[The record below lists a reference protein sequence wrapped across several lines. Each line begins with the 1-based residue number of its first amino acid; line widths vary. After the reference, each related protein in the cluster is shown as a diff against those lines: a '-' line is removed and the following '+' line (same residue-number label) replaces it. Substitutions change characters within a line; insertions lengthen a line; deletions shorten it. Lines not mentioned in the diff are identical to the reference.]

1 MVHHKHIL
9 LIDSILI
16 VGTLLLIAGAVG
28 YARPL
33 VIAPLED
40 YVTSENSV
48 LFVFDKADVILIDDN
63 LAFSSPQEVYVQNE
77 IVLTLQPG
85 VYYWKVVGALE
96 SDVRQLTIESSIDL
110 KIRESQDGTVSVVNS
125 GSVPLEVSVY
135 NQGVLSDRIVVDTD
149 SEGTTVK
156 GEKYFGRENENP

>member
-9 LIDSILI
+9 IIDTILI
-16 VGTLLLIAGAVG
+16 VGTLFLIAGFVG

-33 VIAPLED
+33 VIAPLDD
-40 YVTSENSV
+40 YVTTENSV
-48 LFVFDKADVILIDDN
+48 LFVFEKADVVLIDDN
-63 LAFSSPQEVYVQNE
+63 LAFTSPQEVYVRDE
-77 IVLTLQPG
+77 IIITLPPG

-96 SDVRQLTIESSIDL
+96 SDVRQLTIESAIDL
-110 KIRESQDGTVSVVNS
+110 KIRESENGTVSVVNS

-149 SEGTTVK
+149 SQASTAQ
-156 GEKYFGRENENP
+156 GEEYFGRQNED